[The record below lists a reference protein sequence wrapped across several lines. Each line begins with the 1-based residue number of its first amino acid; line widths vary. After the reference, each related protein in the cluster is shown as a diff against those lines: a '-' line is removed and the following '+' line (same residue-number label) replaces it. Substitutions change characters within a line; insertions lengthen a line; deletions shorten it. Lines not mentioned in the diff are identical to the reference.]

1 MRKDGKRRR
10 APTGIGWPNSR
21 SALLSL
27 RSAGIAPHSSS
38 KRLERFVEAVLGGQ
52 RHDERDITTP
62 EITLQLIAKL
72 GLMFRATALNQLS
85 AKVQLARRHY
95 SPARFTA
102 ALTGIS
108 NRTDQLANRFTC
120 GRMSLEQLQSQAHQL
135 ARQDVLLYE
144 IDTQAESQP
153 AELASSFHRLLARAY
168 LHAKHTP
175 RVAVK
180 RQLPELQKLLAP
192 SQVRSQARQL
202 LSDAFWK
209 GHLSTPIQLH
219 IQVMKLAHLE
229 AIAADSSQA
238 DRDHLELCAAQE
250 IQAFIAAQQPEGI
263 DTAWLP
269 QQRMLH
275 SPKLSPIQS
284 Y

>member
-1 MRKDGKRRR
+1 MREDWKHRG
-10 APTGIGWPNSR
+10 PIGIGRPNAR

-27 RSAGIAPHSSS
+27 RSAGIAPHLSSQ
-38 KRLERFVEAVLGGQ
+38 RLERFVEALLGGL
-52 RHDERDITTP
+52 RHDELDIRTP

-85 AKVQLARRHY
+85 AKVQLARCHY
-95 SPARFTA
+95 SPARFTT

-120 GRMSLEQLQSQAHQL
+120 GRLSLEQLQRQAHQL

-153 AELASSFHRLLARAY
+153 AELASTFHRLLARVY
-168 LHAKHTP
+168 QHAKHTP
-175 RVAVK
+175 QVTAK
-180 RQLPELQKLLAP
+180 QQLPELQKLLAP
-192 SQVRSQARQL
+192 SQVRSQTRQM
-202 LSDAFWK
+202 LSDAFWT
-209 GHLSTPIQLH
+209 GHLSTPMQLH

-238 DRDHLELCAAQE
+238 DRDHVELCAAQE
-250 IQAFIAAQQPEGI
+250 IQAFIAAQQPDGI

-275 SPKLSPIQS
+275 SLKLSPIQS